1 MAAAD
6 DAPAGASDV
15 FSREKSQAVLETLSD
30 LKLEPTSFVIP
41 DSKVRISYL
50 RPADLHES
58 LILGQDVLTVS
69 YSDDLGLTLIS
80 LNKTVIDK
88 ERYEELLT
96 GDHFLQAVDS
106 AFHDRETMLYGEYEI
121 TEQGGHDYTLKG
133 FLKKQEDQYLPDQH
147 NLLYQRSLLK
157 DGSSYRFT
165 CQAQGT
171 QAQIGQTKMIFG
183 LIAPKCEA
191 ILQSLKIEDTP

>member
-1 MAAAD
+1 M
-6 DAPAGASDV
+6 
-15 FSREKSQAVLETLSD
+15 LETLSN
-30 LKLEPTSFVIP
+30 LALEETSFAVP

-58 LILGQDVLTVS
+58 LILGHDVLTVS
-69 YSDDLGLTLIS
+69 YSDELGLILIS
-80 LNKTVIDK
+80 LSKTAIDK
-88 ERYEELLT
+88 ERFQELMQ
-96 GDHFLQAVDS
+96 GDNFLKAVDS
-106 AFHDRETMLYGEYEI
+106 AFHDRETMLYGKYEI
-121 TEQGGHDYTLKG
+121 IAQDDLDYTLKG
-133 FLKKQEDQYLPDQH
+133 FLKKQADQYLPDQH

-171 QAQIGQTKMIFG
+171 QAQIEQTKMIFN

-191 ILQSLKIEDTP
+191 IVESLKVILDL